1 MSHTNRLLI
10 IAGLMTAFLV
20 FMLGSN
26 TLRRSGGAEVTLAVT
41 GYDPRDPFLGH
52 YSRIQLDI
60 ATLNMREL
68 GGSNDLRTDDH
79 VYVVLIPGEGG
90 TWQASALSRERP
102 DVQPAILG
110 LVTNVYSS
118 GRGEERRDM
127 VRIDY
132 GLNRYFA
139 DRETALELDS
149 ILGDENRTPRLIV
162 SVPSDGRALIKGI
175 EIDGE
180 PHYERLW

>member
-1 MSHTNRLLI
+1 MSHTRRLLI
-10 IAGLMTAFLV
+10 IAGVMTAFLV

-26 TLRRSGGAEVTLAVT
+26 TARRAGGQEVVLDVT

-52 YSRIQLDI
+52 YSRIRLDI
-60 ATLNMREL
+60 ATLDTREL
-68 GGSNDLRTDDH
+68 EGSDDVQVEDL
-79 VYVVLIPGEGG
+79 VYVALEPGEDGV
-90 TWQASALSRERP
+90 WIASALHHDRP
-102 DVQPAILG
+102 ETGPAMLG
-110 LVTNVYSS
+110 LVTSVYFR
-118 GRGEERRDM
+118 GREDERRE
-127 VRIDY
+127 VVQIDY

-149 ILGDENRTPRLIV
+149 ILGNESRTPRLIV

-175 EIDGE
+175 EIDGQ